1 VTTLTR
7 KPNLIFLT
15 IGGFLAFFLVKLIW
29 WWIGGPTTT
38 NPSPEKTPTKETVSA
53 TTSELGRLWQTFDWN
68 SVTPGKALAEYVGPA
83 WVNWIIWPLIG
94 LMVFLVVRTIYRTF
108 FVKAAAGAKPAESNT
123 TWILFLMVMLLVAGL
138 SSLVTEKVTVGST
151 VPATV
156 TVDFIPAKDGTL
168 VKKTGGYTTTYY
180 IRMPAEPRE
189 WANQGL
195 GWSVCPRIV
204 RPTPAHVE
212 TGFSW
217 TVHGYQFQM
226 KIDQATI
233 DRLMKKDPA
242 LLTQSAD
249 MTFELIGE
257 VPVGTKD
264 GCAFLRERQKR
275 ALADL
280 LR

>member
-1 VTTLTR
+1 MTTLTR

-29 WWIGGPTTT
+29 WWVGGSATINPPQETT
-38 NPSPEKTPTKETVSA
+38 STKETSKA
-53 TTSELGRLWQTFDWN
+53 ASGELGRLWQTFDWN

-83 WVNWIIWPLIG
+83 WVNWIIWPLVG
-94 LMVFLVVRTIYRTF
+94 LMVFLIVRTIYRTF
-108 FVKAAAGAKPAESNT
+108 FVKAAAGSKPAESNS
-123 TWILFLMVMLLVAGL
+123 TWILILTVMLLVAGL
-138 SSLVTEKVTVGST
+138 SSYVTQKTAVGDV

-156 TVDFIPAKDGTL
+156 PVEFTPAHDGKV
-168 VKKTGGYTTTYY
+168 VKKTGGYTTTYL
-180 IRMPAEPRE
+180 ISMPPEPRQ
-189 WANQGL
+189 WANQSL

-212 TGFSW
+212 TGFAW
-217 TVHGYQFQM
+217 TVHGYRFEM

-242 LLTQSAD
+242 LLTQSTD

-264 GCAFLRERQKR
+264 GCAFLKERQMR